1 MSELYDPYSHAL
13 HDDPYPVYRRLRDE
27 FPLYYC
33 EARRTWVLT
42 RFEDVWN
49 AVHDPATYSSARGVF
64 PGMGDE
70 DISDALPV
78 MILMDPPR
86 HTQLRSLVNRA
97 FTRRRIAELEPA
109 VRSVAG
115 ELVSGFAEAGG
126 GDLVEDIARPLPAI
140 VIADLLGVPR
150 EDRKQFRHWSDQLV
164 QDNPDDTAAAAS
176 AIEGAASLMGYFGGL
191 IAERRRAPTDDL
203 LTSLITAEIEGARLS
218 EEELLGMC
226 VLLLVAGNETT
237 TNLVSNSAVLFAE
250 HAGQWEAVLADPSLL
265 GSAVEESLRFDSP
278 VQALARTLTADV
290 ELHGRTMHKDEKVL
304 LVYGAANRDDREFD
318 RPEDFDVRRTVD
330 RQLAFGHGIHFCL
343 GASLAR
349 LEARALYA
357 ELMDK
362 APRWT
367 LAGVPERLHSGPIRG
382 LLRLP
387 VCLADTPRP

>member
-1 MSELYDPYSHAL
+1 MPEVYDPYSHEL

-33 EARRTWVLT
+33 EARRSWVLS

-49 AVHDPATYSSARGVF
+49 AVHDPVTFSSARGVF
-64 PGMGDE
+64 PGMGNE
-70 DISDALPV
+70 DVSAALPV

-86 HTQLRSLVNRA
+86 HTQLRGLVNRA

-109 VRSVAG
+109 IRTVAA
-115 ELVSGFAEAGG
+115 ELVATFAEAGG
-126 GDLVEDIARPLPAI
+126 GDLVEDVARPLPAI

-150 EDRKQFRHWSDQLV
+150 QDRKQFRQWSDQLV

-176 AIEGAASLMGYFGGL
+176 ALEGAANLMGYFEGL
-191 IAERRRAPTDDL
+191 IADRRRAPRADL
-203 LTSLITAEIEGARLS
+203 LTSLITAEAGGARLS

-237 TNLVSNSAVLFAE
+237 TNLVSNSAVLFAA
-250 HAGQWEAVLADPSLL
+250 HPDQWESVIADPSLL
-265 GSAVEESLRFDSP
+265 GPAVEESLRFDSP

-290 ELHGRTMHKDEKVL
+290 TVHGRTMRKDEKVL
-304 LVYGAANRDDREFD
+304 LVYGAANRDDREFP
-318 RPEDFDVRRTVD
+318 RPDEFDVGRTVD

-349 LEARALYA
+349 LEARVLYA
-357 ELMDK
+357 ELMDR

-367 LAGVPERLHSGPIRG
+367 VAGVPERLHSGPIRG

-387 VCLADTPRP
+387 VRLAA